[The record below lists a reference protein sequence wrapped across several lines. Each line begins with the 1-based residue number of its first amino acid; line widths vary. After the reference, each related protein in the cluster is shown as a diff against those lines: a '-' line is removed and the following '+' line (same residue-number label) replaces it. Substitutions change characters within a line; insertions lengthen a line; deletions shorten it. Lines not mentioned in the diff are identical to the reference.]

1 MGTEAEVLKVAQGI
15 VAQSGT
21 GPLADLGLL
30 LPEITAPAER
40 LPFNQVCKGPQK
52 FAWASVPMADFKA
65 IRERCGGTFND
76 VVLTIVTS
84 AFRKYAEAHRV
95 NTANRLLRLVV
106 PVNVRGSG
114 DVGELGNR
122 ISFVPVPTP
131 LDIRNARE
139 LLANISQR
147 TQLIKNAH
155 LAELVGMFGALLAA
169 IPTSVQALIGP
180 IASRLPLS
188 VCNVICTNVPGPQ
201 VPIYLLGHRMTAW
214 YPYVPIGGEMGVNC
228 AILTYDGTAYFGFTG
243 DAHAAPDLERLEQY
257 VTDSLAELR
266 KAAGVRSRTKA
277 EKSYAC
283 KGRKL
288 KWRRKPESNPAPA
301 SSSTE
306 HDKSAQATVLAAS
319 A

>member
-1 MGTEAEVLKVAQGI
+1 MQ
-15 VAQSGT
+15 
-21 GPLADLGLL
+21 
-30 LPEITAPAER
+30 
-40 LPFNQVCKGPQK
+40 
-52 FAWASVPMADFKA
+52 
-65 IRERCGGTFND
+65 
-76 VVLTIVTS
+76 
-84 AFRKYAEAHRV
+84 
-95 NTANRLLRLVV
+95 
-106 PVNVRGSG
+106 
-114 DVGELGNR
+114 
-122 ISFVPVPTP
+122 
-131 LDIRNARE
+131 RE

-155 LAELVGMFGALLAA
+155 LAEFVGMFGALLAA

-243 DAHAAPDLERLEQY
+243 DAHAAPDLERLEQF

-266 KAAGVRSRTKA
+266 KAAGARSRTKA
-277 EKSYAC
+277 EKPVRMQRPKIQAET
-283 KGRKL
+283 KAKI
-288 KWRRKPESNPAPA
+288 NPAPA
-301 SSSTE
+301 SSSTK